1 MKKYIV
7 VGGGIA
13 GISAA
18 YHLNKKGIKATVFE
32 KENEIG
38 GLCNSFKLGDFTFD
52 YAPHLSF
59 AKDEYVKQL
68 FSSSCEIISHR
79 PPKMSN
85 YYHGTWVK
93 HPAQNNLYPLE
104 LDEKIKIIADFVE
117 NPYRQKEIKNYEDWL
132 KASYGE
138 YFAENFS
145 KPYTRKYWA
154 LEANEMNTN
163 WVSARF
169 YKPNI
174 TEVLKGAF
182 EKETPNTYY
191 ADEMRVP
198 KEGGYK
204 SFLNAMLKEV
214 NDIRTNKEL
223 VKIDLKQKMLY
234 FKDGDKQDYD
244 VLISTLPLPEYA
256 TLIDDMPKEVKET
269 CNKLKYTSMALVSLC
284 FNKEKVINDIWFY
297 IYDEDILPAR
307 CYSPSQKSPFNAP
320 KSCSSLQFELCFSK
334 DKPLK
339 LSDDEAIAHIIS
351 KGKEMGLFKENE
363 IIYKDFRI
371 KQYANV
377 SFYLGMEDDREIIR
391 KFLDESKIYTAGR
404 FGKWDYL
411 WSDQSLLSGK
421 DVVEK
426 ELNL

>member
-18 YHLNKKGIKATVFE
+18 YHLKKKGIKATIFE

-38 GLCNSFKLGDFTFD
+38 GLCNSFQLGDFTFD

-59 AKDEYVKQL
+59 AKDEYVKEL
-68 FSSSCEIISHR
+68 FASSCEIVAHK
-79 PPKMSN
+79 PPRISN

-93 HPAQNNLYPLE
+93 HPAQNNLYPLSS
-104 LDEKIKIIADFVE
+104 DEKVKIIADFVE
-117 NPYRQKEIKNYEDWL
+117 NPYKEKEIKTYEDWL

-138 YFAENFS
+138 YFTEHFS
-145 KPYTRKYWA
+145 KPYTRKYWV
-154 LEANEMNTN
+154 LEAKEMNAN

-169 YKPNI
+169 YTPNI

-198 KEGGYK
+198 KYGGYK
-204 SFLNAMLKEV
+204 SFLNSMLKEV
-214 NDIRTNKEL
+214 DDIRLNKEL
-223 VKIDLKQKMLY
+223 VSIDTKQKKLY
-234 FKDGDKQDYD
+234 FKDKSVESYD

-256 TLIDDMPKEVKET
+256 QILKDIPTKVKEA
-269 CNKLKYTSMALVSLC
+269 CLKLKNTSMALISLC
-284 FNKEKVINDIWFY
+284 FNKPQVIKDIWFY
-297 IYDEDILPAR
+297 IYDEDILAAR

-320 KSCSSLQFELCFSK
+320 KNCSSLQFEVCFSK
-334 DKPLK
+334 DKPLS
-339 LSDDEAIAHIIS
+339 LDGDELVKHIVQ
-351 KGKEMGLFKENE
+351 KGEEMGLFTESE
-363 IIYKDFRI
+363 ILQKDIRV
-371 KQYANV
+371 KPYANV
-377 SFYLGMEDDREIIR
+377 SFYLGMEDDRSLIR
-391 KFLDESKIYTAGR
+391 EYLKEEKIYTAGR

-426 ELNL
+426 ELGF